1 MNKKLAFVLGG
12 GGSRGALQ
20 VGALYGLLEHNL
32 HPDLLVG
39 TSIGAVNATFLA
51 LNGFSKNSLDLL
63 TAAWQRAAELDLLP
77 ANYIRLTLRA
87 MLGRSSVNP
96 SQRLRGFFI
105 DHGLAPELRFA
116 DVKQLRLIIVSADLN
131 TGKPVLHGES
141 SDDGILDALL
151 VSTALPPW
159 VMPVRKKGQF
169 LMDGGVV
176 SSLPIE
182 PAMLAGATKIVALD
196 LTDPRE
202 TFGANTQFGF
212 FLDRLTFAVE
222 QRHVDLELGLAKAS
236 GIPVFH
242 INLTGKESIPL
253 WDFHHADELI
263 ARGNEITQQAISQ
276 NEFIQFELDC
286 LNARLPDEN

>member
-1 MNKKLAFVLGG
+1 MNRKLAFVLGG

-20 VGALYGLLEHNL
+20 VGALYALLEHNL

-51 LNGFSKNSLDLL
+51 LNGFSKHSLDLL
-63 TAAWQRAAELDLLP
+63 TTTWQEAAELDLLP

-105 DHGLAPELRFA
+105 NHGLAAALRFA
-116 DVKQLRLIIVSADLN
+116 DVKQTRLIIVSTDLN

-141 SDDGILDALL
+141 LDDGILDALL

-159 VMPVRKKGQF
+159 VMPVRKQGQF

-182 PAMLAGATKIVALD
+182 PAMLAGATEIVALD

-202 TFGANTQFGF
+202 IFSINTQLGF

-222 QRHVDLELGLAKAS
+222 QRNVDLELGLAKAC

-263 ARGNEITQQAISQ
+263 TQGYDITRQAISQ
-276 NEFIQFELDC
+276 NEFIQAELDEG
-286 LNARLPDEN
+286 NAHLPNEK